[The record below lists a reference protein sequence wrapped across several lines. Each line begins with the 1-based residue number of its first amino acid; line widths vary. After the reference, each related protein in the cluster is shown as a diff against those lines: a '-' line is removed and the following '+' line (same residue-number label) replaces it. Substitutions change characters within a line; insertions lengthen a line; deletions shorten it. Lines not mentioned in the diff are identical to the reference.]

1 MFGKM
6 LEETMA
12 KKKIKVKDLSILS
25 DITEGYISDI
35 RKGKAIPRLP
45 KFKAILESLNLTAEE
60 KENMTNV
67 WEKESSPETFVKKYE
82 ILEEKVKNYEEI
94 LKNVPKNDLL
104 EQLKIQK
111 NINLKLEKE
120 KNECILYKQLFEMMS
135 EEDKKYT
142 LKNILRAIESEMRE
156 QGIYQE
162 NKKEIEKLKKEIL
175 KEI

>member
-6 LEETMA
+6 LEDIMA
-12 KKKIKVKDLSILS
+12 KKKLKVKELSILS
-25 DITEGYISDI
+25 DISEGYISDI
-35 RKGKAIPRLP
+35 KKGKAIPRLP
-45 KFKAILESLNLTAEE
+45 KFNAILDSLNLTKEE
-60 KENMTNV
+60 KEEFINV
-67 WEKESSPETFVKKYE
+67 WEKESSPEAFVKKYE

-94 LKNVPKNDLL
+94 LNNMEGNNLL

-111 NINLKLEKE
+111 NINSKLEKE

-142 LKNILRAIESEMRE
+142 LKNILRAIESEMRD

-162 NKKEIEKLKKEIL
+162 NKREIEKLKKEIL
-175 KEI
+175 K